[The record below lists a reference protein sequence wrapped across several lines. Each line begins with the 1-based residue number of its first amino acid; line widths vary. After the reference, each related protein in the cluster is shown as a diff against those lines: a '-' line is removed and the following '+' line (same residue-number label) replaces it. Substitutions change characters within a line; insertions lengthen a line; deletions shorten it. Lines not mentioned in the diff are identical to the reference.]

1 MKYKKLALAASC
13 ATLILAQGLK
23 AEPTIDREIV
33 VTGNNGVA
41 TTEKVKCRWVEVTG
55 SLVKKGYVC
64 KTAGDWKRIREN
76 HNAVARSMVEVGQI
90 CSMGIC

>member
-1 MKYKKLALAASC
+1 MTHKKLFLVASSVM
-13 ATLILAQGLK
+13 LILAQGLN

-33 VTGNNGVA
+33 VTGHNGVA
-41 TTEKVKCRWVEVTG
+41 TTEKVKCRWLEVTG

-64 KTAGDWKRIREN
+64 KTAADWKRIREN
-76 HNAVARSMVEVGQI
+76 HNAVARSMIEVGQI